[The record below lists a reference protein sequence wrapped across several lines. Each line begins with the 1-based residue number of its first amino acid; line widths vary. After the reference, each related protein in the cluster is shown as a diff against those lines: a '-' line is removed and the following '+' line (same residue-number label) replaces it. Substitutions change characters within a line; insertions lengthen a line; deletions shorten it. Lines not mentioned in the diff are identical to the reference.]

1 MGHIYKDSFFN
12 YIDIS
17 SSRSAKKFIEMIDL
31 PLNIQ
36 TILDIGCGRGAWI
49 AKWEKSGR
57 SVFGVDG
64 EYIDLNN
71 LLVSTEN
78 FKYQDISQDF
88 DLNKKYDL
96 VQCLEVAEHLAEKDS
111 DTLVNNIVKHG
122 DIVLFSAAVP
132 GQGGEFHVNEQ
143 PLSYWVEKFKHHGY
157 VCFDYIRPQISNEK
171 SIEPWYRYNSLLFVK
186 SEKANDLPEEIK
198 LTQVTDTYNYNKFV
212 SQLWIIR
219 NGILKVLPAEIINII
234 AKLKHYTIALSK

>member
-17 SSRSAKKFIEMIDL
+17 SSRSAKKFIEMIIL

-49 AKWEKSGR
+49 AEWEKSGR

-64 EYIDLNN
+64 EYIDLKN

-78 FKYQDISQDF
+78 FKYQDISQNF

-132 GQGGEFHVNEQ
+132 VKVGSFM
-143 PLSYWVEKFKHHGY
+143 LM
-157 VCFDYIRPQISNEK
+157 
-171 SIEPWYRYNSLLFVK
+171 NSL
-186 SEKANDLPEEIK
+186 
-198 LTQVTDTYNYNKFV
+198 
-212 SQLWIIR
+212 
-219 NGILKVLPAEIINII
+219 
-234 AKLKHYTIALSK
+234 